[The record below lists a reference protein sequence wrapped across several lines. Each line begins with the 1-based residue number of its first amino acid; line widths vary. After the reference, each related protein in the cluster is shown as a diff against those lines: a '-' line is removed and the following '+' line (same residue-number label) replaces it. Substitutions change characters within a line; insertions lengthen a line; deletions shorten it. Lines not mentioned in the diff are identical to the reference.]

1 MMEFDRIAEQHPV
14 LIDLIGIAS
23 QLIYCDTIKRQVVY
37 EYIANIVRRL
47 DVPFE
52 SIMAVYRAVMQ
63 LKMYERETA

>member
-1 MMEFDRIAEQHPV
+1 MIFDQYATRYPE

-52 SIMAVYRAVMQ
+52 SIMQEYKNVLQ
-63 LKMYERETA
+63 LKMYERESA

>member
-1 MMEFDRIAEQHPV
+1 MIFDQYATKYPE

-37 EYIANIVRRL
+37 EYISNVVRRL

-52 SIMAVYRAVMQ
+52 SIMQEYKNVMQ
-63 LKMYERETA
+63 LRRIA

>member
-1 MMEFDRIAEQHPV
+1 MIFDQYATKYPE

-52 SIMAVYRAVMQ
+52 SIMAEYKNVMQ

>member
-1 MMEFDRIAEQHPV
+1 MRRMKMDFDRYATEHPE

-37 EYIANIVRRL
+37 EYIANIVKRL

-52 SIMAVYRAVMQ
+52 SIMAEYRNVMQ
-63 LKMYERETA
+63 LRSIA

>member
-1 MMEFDRIAEQHPV
+1 MIFDQYATRYPE

-47 DVPFE
+47 DVTFD
-52 SIMAVYRAVMQ
+52 SIMNEYKNVMQ
-63 LKMYERETA
+63 LRSVA

>member
-1 MMEFDRIAEQHPV
+1 MIFDQYATEHPE

-52 SIMAVYRAVMQ
+52 SIMQEYKNVLQ
-63 LKMYERETA
+63 LRSVA

>member
-1 MMEFDRIAEQHPV
+1 MIFDQYATKYPE

-52 SIMAVYRAVMQ
+52 SIMQEYKNVMQ
-63 LKMYERETA
+63 LRRIT

>member
-1 MMEFDRIAEQHPV
+1 MIFDQYATRYPE

-23 QLIYCDTIKRQVVY
+23 QLIYSDTVKRQVVY

-52 SIMAVYRAVMQ
+52 SIMAEYRAVMQ
-63 LKMYERETA
+63 LRSIA

>member
-1 MMEFDRIAEQHPV
+1 MDFDKHATRYPI

-52 SIMAVYRAVMQ
+52 SIMQEYKNVMQ
-63 LKMYERETA
+63 LRSVA

>member
-1 MMEFDRIAEQHPV
+1 MDFDIHATRYPI

-37 EYIANIVRRL
+37 EYIANIVKRL

-52 SIMAVYRAVMQ
+52 SIMAEYRAVMQ
-63 LKMYERETA
+63 LKMYERESA

>member
-1 MMEFDRIAEQHPV
+1 MIFDQYATRYPE

-23 QLIYCDTIKRQVVY
+23 QLIYSDTIKRQVVY
-37 EYIANIVRRL
+37 EYISNIVRRL

-52 SIMAVYRAVMQ
+52 SIMKEYKNVMQ

>member
-1 MMEFDRIAEQHPV
+1 MIFDQYATRYPE

-52 SIMAVYRAVMQ
+52 SIMQEYKNVMQ

>member
-1 MMEFDRIAEQHPV
+1 MDFDRYATEHPV

-23 QLIYCDTIKRQVVY
+23 QLIYSDTIKRQVVY

-52 SIMAVYRAVMQ
+52 SIMAEYKNVLQ
-63 LKMYERETA
+63 LRSVA

>member
-1 MMEFDRIAEQHPV
+1 MDFDKHATRYPV

-37 EYIANIVRRL
+37 EYISNIVRRL

-52 SIMAVYRAVMQ
+52 SIMQEYKNVLQ
-63 LKMYERETA
+63 LRSVA

>member
-1 MMEFDRIAEQHPV
+1 MDFDKHATRYPE

-52 SIMAVYRAVMQ
+52 SIMNEYRNVMQ
-63 LKMYERETA
+63 LRIYERETA

>member
-1 MMEFDRIAEQHPV
+1 MDFDKHATRYPE

-52 SIMAVYRAVMQ
+52 SIMAEYKNVMQ
-63 LKMYERETA
+63 LRSIA

>member
-1 MMEFDRIAEQHPV
+1 MDFDKHATRYPE

-37 EYIANIVRRL
+37 EYIANIVKRL

-52 SIMAVYRAVMQ
+52 SIMAEYRNVMQ
-63 LKMYERETA
+63 LRRIA

>member
-1 MMEFDRIAEQHPV
+1 MDFDKHATRYPE

-52 SIMAVYRAVMQ
+52 SIMQEYKNVMQ
-63 LKMYERETA
+63 LRSVA

>member
-1 MMEFDRIAEQHPV
+1 MIFDQYVTRYPE

-52 SIMAVYRAVMQ
+52 SIMAEYKNVMQ

>member
-1 MMEFDRIAEQHPV
+1 MIFDQYATEHPI

-37 EYIANIVRRL
+37 EYISNIVKRL

-52 SIMAVYRAVMQ
+52 SIMNEYKNVMQ
-63 LKMYERETA
+63 LRSVA

>member
-1 MMEFDRIAEQHPV
+1 MDFDKHATRYPV

-52 SIMAVYRAVMQ
+52 SIMQEYKNVMQ
-63 LKMYERETA
+63 LRSIA